1 VVCGGVQESPGG
13 LVMATVWHG
22 GRTPDFAGAA
32 GSIADSRLTA
42 MTPLPRPVVHDC
54 DPGVDDAV
62 ALLLALNSP
71 ELGLL
76 AVTTTHG
83 NVALHDTTR
92 NALEL
97 LAFSGRS
104 DIPVYAGAETPLVR
118 QPVYAPEIHGRGG
131 LGGVTLPEV
140 SGRPEPLHAALA
152 LLDLADTHPELTVC
166 ATGPLTN
173 LALAER
179 LRPGFLRSLSEV
191 VIMGGSI
198 EVGAPKLGNVTPYAE
213 FNTYADPHA
222 MRVVLESGAKVVLFG
237 LNLTRQVRVTRER
250 TAALTALGTP
260 AATLCAEMLDGYLN
274 MIKQRDQRTGALH
287 DPCTV
292 AYLIRPELFRLEAA
306 RVHVSTDDGEYAGM
320 TVLEESEP
328 NVRLATW
335 ADEDGIYRLLAE
347 RLG

>member
-1 VVCGGVQESPGG
+1 
-13 LVMATVWHG
+13 MN
-22 GRTPDFAGAA
+22 
-32 GSIADSRLTA
+32 
-42 MTPLPRPVVHDC
+42 PLPRPVVHDC

-76 AVTTTHG
+76 AATTTHG

-97 LAFSGRS
+97 LAFAGRPEV
-104 DIPVYAGAETPLVR
+104 PVYAGAEGPLVR

-131 LGGVTLPEV
+131 LGGVTLPKV
-140 SGRPEPLHAALA
+140 SRLPEPLHAALA
-152 LLDLADTHPELTVC
+152 LLELADRHPGLTVC
-166 ATGPLTN
+166 ATGPVTN

-179 LRPGFLRSLSEV
+179 LRPGFLKGLREV
-191 VIMGGSI
+191 VVMGGSL
-198 EVGAPKLGNVTPYAE
+198 EVGSPKLGNVTPYAE
-213 FNTYADPHA
+213 FNAYADPHA
-222 MRVVLESGAKVVLFG
+222 LRIVLESGANVALFG
-237 LNLTRQVRVTRER
+237 LNLTRQVHVTREH
-250 TAALTALGTP
+250 TAALSALGTD
-260 AATLCAEMLDGYLN
+260 AASLTADMLNGYLT
-274 MIKQRDQRTGALH
+274 MIEKRDQLVGALH

-306 RVHVSTDDGEYAGM
+306 RVRVSTDEGEYAGM
-320 TVLEESEP
+320 TVLEDGEP

-335 ADEDGIYRLLAE
+335 ADEDGLYGLLAE

>member
-1 VVCGGVQESPGG
+1 
-13 LVMATVWHG
+13 
-22 GRTPDFAGAA
+22 
-32 GSIADSRLTA
+32 

-71 ELGLL
+71 ELDLL

-104 DIPVYAGAETPLVR
+104 DIPVYAGAEGPLVR
-118 QPVYAPEIHGRGG
+118 QPVYAPEVHGRGG

-140 SGRPEPLHAALA
+140 SRQPRPLHAALA
-152 LLDLADTHPELTVC
+152 LLELSDRHPDLTVC

-179 LRPGFLRSLSEV
+179 MRPGFLSGLHEV
-191 VIMGGSI
+191 VVMGGSV
-198 EVGAPKLGNVTPYAE
+198 EVGAPKLGNVTPHAE
-213 FNTYADPHA
+213 FNAYADPHA
-222 MRVVLESGAKVVLFG
+222 VRVVLESGAKVVLFG
-237 LNLTRQVRVTRER
+237 LNLTRQVRVTREYTAVLGTLGSG
-250 TAALTALGTP
+250 TAALA
-260 AATLCAEMLDGYLN
+260 AEMLSGYLG
-274 MIKQRDQRTGALH
+274 MIEKRDQKIGALH

-306 RVHVSTDDGEYAGM
+306 RIHVNIDEGEFSGM
-320 TVLEESEP
+320 TAREGGTP
-328 NVRLATW
+328 NVQLATW
-335 ADEDGIYRLLAE
+335 ADEVGVYGLLTE
-347 RLG
+347 RLGSSTER

>member
-1 VVCGGVQESPGG
+1 
-13 LVMATVWHG
+13 MN
-22 GRTPDFAGAA
+22 
-32 GSIADSRLTA
+32 
-42 MTPLPRPVVHDC
+42 PLPRPVVHDC

-76 AVTTTHG
+76 AATTTHG

-97 LAFSGRS
+97 LAFSGRA
-104 DIPVYAGAETPLVR
+104 DVPVYAGAETPLVR

-131 LGGVTLPEV
+131 LGGVTIPEV
-140 SGRPEPLHAALA
+140 SGTPEALHAALA
-152 LLDLADTHPELTVC
+152 LLELADTHPELTVC
-166 ATGPLTN
+166 ATGPVTN

-179 LRPGFLRSLSEV
+179 LRPGFLKGLREV
-191 VIMGGSI
+191 VVMGGSL
-198 EVGAPKLGNVTPYAE
+198 EVGSPKLGNVTPYAE
-213 FNTYADPHA
+213 FNAYADPHA
-222 MRVVLESGAKVVLFG
+222 LRIVLESGANVALFG
-237 LNLTRQVRVTRER
+237 LNLTRQVRVTREH
-250 TAALTALGTP
+250 TAALSALGTD
-260 AATLCAEMLDGYLN
+260 AASLTADMLNGYLT
-274 MIKQRDQRTGALH
+274 MIEKRDQLVGALH

-306 RVHVSTDDGEYAGM
+306 RVRVSTDEGEYAGM
-320 TVLEESEP
+320 TVLENGEP

-335 ADEDGIYRLLAE
+335 ADEEGLYGLLAE

>member
-1 VVCGGVQESPGG
+1 MS
-13 LVMATVWHG
+13 A
-22 GRTPDFAGAA
+22 F
-32 GSIADSRLTA
+32 
-42 MTPLPRPVVHDC
+42 PRPVIHDC

-62 ALLLALNSP
+62 ALLLALHSP

-140 SGRPEPLHAALA
+140 SAEPGALHAALA
-152 LLDLADTHPELTVC
+152 LLELADRHPELTVC
-166 ATGPLTN
+166 ATGPVTN

-179 LRPGFLRSLSEV
+179 LRPGFLAGLREV
-191 VIMGGSI
+191 VVMGGSL
-198 EVGAPKLGNVTPYAE
+198 EVGAPKLGNVTPHAE
-213 FNTYADPHA
+213 FNAYADPHA
-222 MRVVLESGAKVVLFG
+222 LRVVLESGAKVTLFG

-250 TAALTALGTP
+250 LAHLHALRTP
-260 AATLCAEMLDGYLN
+260 AATLCADMMTGYLDL
-274 MIKQRDQRTGALH
+274 IEKRDQKIGALH

-306 RVHVSTDDGEYAGM
+306 RVHVNIDEGEYAGM
-320 TVLEESEP
+320 TIREDGPP
-328 NVRLATW
+328 NVQLATW
-335 ADEDGIYRLLAE
+335 ADEDSVYRLLAE